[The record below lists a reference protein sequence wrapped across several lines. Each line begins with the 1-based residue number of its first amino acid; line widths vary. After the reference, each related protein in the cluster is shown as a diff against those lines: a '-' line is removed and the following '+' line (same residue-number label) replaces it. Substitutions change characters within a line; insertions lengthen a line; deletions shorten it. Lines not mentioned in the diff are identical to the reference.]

1 MVLTISYKKKLKNIF
16 SKTAYKS
23 VCIVLAAFLCI
34 TSAFVAGA
42 SISKEKNKSLY
53 DKILEEKGFI
63 YGVNSP
69 WIFGA
74 NIGGSTLNEI
84 KTGTRTHVSPVD
96 DYRRV
101 LTNCK
106 AIGYDAVKIWLFQN
120 MEGIKVAETGEILGF
135 DEFFMDDLTAILD
148 IAQQLGIALDFTLLP
163 HQETLMKAEYGH
175 GVDSQ
180 YLYNRLTQFVV
191 NPKYRKTYID
201 RVVAPVCELIDE
213 KYRDTVLSL
222 TVYCEPEGD
231 TYGEGDAVS
240 NNYLYGTSWENL
252 VEFINDVTD
261 FIHENLPQIP
271 VTATSGW
278 NPYKMYRYNDTNLD
292 IFGVDVYNDV
302 GNLPDPE
309 TMNVDRPMW
318 LTEFGAAY
326 EDGYNHSDDFQIQ
339 YMLEFYNN
347 AIAKG
352 YTGGFFWT
360 FNGSAPQSIT
370 YRSNTYSALRP
381 IAAVM
386 HYRFIDEEN
395 ARKGIEAGTVAD
407 KPALLYGDDS
417 LTLQWIASRD
427 AAKYKIE
434 VSYDGGKTYSKY
446 ADITD
451 ADTVTG
457 PTNACSYDISAV
469 KQNVNAT
476 FRISV
481 ETYDGLKATSDP
493 LTLFMP
499 KFTCSDDENLI
510 KNGGF
515 ENGLDGWTYNECC
528 ITAVEKSDGVTT
540 HRGDKAALLPGDRDN
555 HQWHNLYQTVTLK
568 PNTTYRVTFYSNH
581 LWDTY
586 TKNFKVAKKGSSTN
600 IIEEKMAVGNDYTIN
615 TYTFTTD
622 GTQSDYCVYFV
633 NNYEPIY
640 VDSVYLFEIAE

>member
-1 MVLTISYKKKLKNIF
+1 MKRFF
-16 SKTAYKS
+16 SKMAHKTTC
-23 VCIVLAAFLCI
+23 VILAVILCA

-42 SISKEKNKSLY
+42 IISKESNKSLY
-53 DKILEEKGFI
+53 EKILEEEGFI

-69 WIFGA
+69 WIYGA
-74 NIGGSTLNEI
+74 NIGGSTLDEI
-84 KTGTRTHVSPVD
+84 KTGTRTHISPVD

-120 MEGIKVAETGEILGF
+120 MEGVRVAETGEILGF
-135 DEFFMDDLTAILD
+135 DEYFMDDLTAILD
-148 IAQQLGIALDFTLLP
+148 MAQEIGIALDFTLLP
-163 HQETLMKAEYGH
+163 HQETLMKEEYGH

-180 YLYNRLTQFVV
+180 HLYNRLTQFVV
-191 NPKYRKTYID
+191 NPEYRKTYID
-201 RVVAPVCELIDE
+201 RIVAPVCELIDE

-240 NNYLYGTSWENL
+240 SNYLYGTSWENL
-252 VEFINDVTD
+252 VEFINEVTD
-261 FIHENLPQIP
+261 FIHENLPNVP

-278 NPYKMYRYNDTNLD
+278 NPYKLYRYNDTNLD
-292 IFGVDVYNDV
+292 VFGVDVYNDV

-309 TMNVDRPMW
+309 TMNIDRPMW

-326 EDGYNHSDDFQIQ
+326 EDGWNHSDDFQIQ

-347 AIAKG
+347 AISKG

-395 ARKGIEAGTVAD
+395 ERNGIEAGTVAD
-407 KPALLYGDDS
+407 KPAILYGDDS

-427 AAKYKIE
+427 AASYKIE
-434 VSYDGGKTYSKY
+434 VSYDGGKTYTTY
-446 ADITD
+446 ANISN
-451 ADTVTG
+451 ADEVTG
-457 PTNACSYDISAV
+457 STNICSYDVSAL
-469 KQNVNAT
+469 KQGVDIT
-476 FRISV
+476 FRVSV
-481 ETYDGLKATSDP
+481 DTNDGLKATSDS

-499 KFTCSDDENLI
+499 KFTCSDEENLI

-515 ENGLDGWTYNECC
+515 ENGLAEWEYHDCC
-528 ITAVEKSDGVTT
+528 INAVEKSDDVTV
-540 HRGDKAALLPGDRDN
+540 HRGEMAALLPGDRDN

-568 PNTTYRVTFYSNH
+568 ANTTYRVTFYSNH
-581 LWDTY
+581 LWDIY
-586 TKNFKVAKKGSSTN
+586 TNNFKLTRLKDNVN

-615 TYTFTTD
+615 TYTFTTGD
-622 GTQSDYCVYFV
+622 AQEDYGIYFV

-640 VDSVYLFEIAE
+640 VDSVYLFEVTE

>member
-1 MVLTISYKKKLKNIF
+1 MKKIF
-16 SKTAYKS
+16 SKMAQKTA
-23 VCIVLAAFLCI
+23 CIVLAVVLC
-34 TSAFVAGA
+34 TASAFVSGA
-42 SISKEKNKSLY
+42 LITKEKNKSLY

-69 WIFGA
+69 WIYGSTF
-74 NIGGSTLNEI
+74 IGGSTVDEVL
-84 KTGTRTHVSPVD
+84 TGTRTHISPVD
-96 DYRRV
+96 EYRRV

-106 AIGYDAVKIWLFQN
+106 AIGYDAVKIWLFRE
-120 MEGIKVAETGEILGF
+120 MSGVRIAETGEILGF
-135 DEFFMDDLTAILD
+135 DDYFMDDFTAIMD
-148 IAQQLGIALDFTLLP
+148 IAQEIGIAIDLTLLP
-163 HQETLMKAEYGH
+163 HQEQFLSEEYDF
-175 GVDSQ
+175 GVDGQ
-180 YLYNRLTQFVV
+180 HLYNRFTQFVV

-201 RVVAPVCELIDE
+201 RIVSPICKLIDE
-213 KYRDTVLSL
+213 NYRDTVLSL

-231 TYGEGDAVS
+231 TYAEGDAVS

-252 VEFINDVTD
+252 VEFINEVTD
-261 FIHENLPQIP
+261 FIHTNLPNIP

-278 NPYKMYRYNDTNLD
+278 NPYKMYRYNDTKLD
-292 IFGVDVYNDV
+292 IFGVDVYNDF

-309 TMNVDRPMW
+309 TMNIDRPMW

-386 HYRFIDEEN
+386 HYRFIDEANE
-395 ARKGIEAGTVAD
+395 RKGIEAGTVAD
-407 KPALLYGDDS
+407 KPAILYGDDS

-434 VSYDGGKTYSKY
+434 VSYDGGKTYTKY
-446 ADITD
+446 ADIND
-451 ADTVTG
+451 ADAVTG
-457 PTNACSYDISAV
+457 STNICSYDVSTL
-469 KQNVNAT
+469 KQGVDIT

-481 ETYDGLKATSDP
+481 ETYDGLKAVSDP

-499 KFTCSDDENLI
+499 KFTCSDEENLI

-515 ENGLDGWTYNECC
+515 ENGLEDWKYRECC
-528 ITAVEKSDGVTT
+528 ITAVEKSDVDIV
-540 HRGDKAALLPGDRDN
+540 HRGEMAAVLPGDRDN

-568 PNTTYRVTFYSNH
+568 PNTTYRVTFYSQH

-586 TKNFKVAKKGSSTN
+586 TKNFKVTRAKDSVN
-600 IIEEKMAVGNDYTIN
+600 LIEEKMAVGNDYTIN
-615 TYTFTTD
+615 TYTFTTRD
-622 GTQSDYCVYFV
+622 QQEDYNIYFV
-633 NNYEPIY
+633 NNYEKIY
-640 VDSVYLFEIAE
+640 VDSVYLFEVTE